1 MPTKLTDA
9 ELKVMDVLWEEGELS
24 AVELAK
30 KMNARIGWARN
41 TTYTVAKKLV
51 EKGAVKRR
59 DPFICRAAVSRIFL
73 SSLRRHWM
81 GQMSDSASSWA
92 GSRL

>member
-1 MPTKLTDA
+1 MSTKLTDA

-59 DPFICRAAVSRIFL
+59 DPFTVSYTHLTLPTIL
-73 SSLRRHWM
+73 LV
-81 GQMSDSASSWA
+81 
-92 GSRL
+92 

>member
-1 MPTKLTDA
+1 MSTKLTDA

-51 EKGAVKRR
+51 
-59 DPFICRAAVSRIFL
+59 
-73 SSLRRHWM
+73 
-81 GQMSDSASSWA
+81 
-92 GSRL
+92 

>member
-30 KMNARIGWARN
+30 K
-41 TTYTVAKKLV
+41 
-51 EKGAVKRR
+51 
-59 DPFICRAAVSRIFL
+59 
-73 SSLRRHWM
+73 
-81 GQMSDSASSWA
+81 
-92 GSRL
+92 